1 MSTSLKYGAVGV
13 CAIAMIIAG
22 LWPFLDAAA
31 RTGVLVA
38 AAIALPIQVAAFAVL
53 IRYLGE
59 LNGFLAAWVGGMM
72 VRMLVVA
79 VVAVAAIRTGT
90 EGAVPMLLALV
101 GFFFGLLLLEP
112 VYLRGRS
119 NQTVEA

>member
-1 MSTSLKYGAVGV
+1 MSASRKYAAAGV
-13 CAIAMIIAG
+13 CAIALIVAG
-22 LWPFLDAAA
+22 LWPFLDVAA
-31 RTGVLVA
+31 RNGVLVA
-38 AAIALPIQVAAFAVL
+38 AVTALPIQVAAFAVL
-53 IRYLGE
+53 IRYRGE

-72 VRMLVVA
+72 IRMLVVA
-79 VVAVAAIRTGT
+79 VVAVAAVRTDA

>member
-1 MSTSLKYGAVGV
+1 MSASLKYAAAGV
-13 CAIAMIIAG
+13 CAIALIVAG
-22 LWPFLDAAA
+22 LWPFLDVAA
-31 RTGVLVA
+31 RNGVLVA
-38 AAIALPIQVAAFAVL
+38 AVTALPIQVAAFAVL
-53 IRYLGE
+53 IRYRGE
-59 LNGFLAAWVGGMM
+59 LNGFLSAWVGGMM

-79 VVAVAAIRTGT
+79 VVAVTAVRTDA

-119 NQTVEA
+119 NQTAEA

>member
-1 MSTSLKYGAVGV
+1 MSASLKYAAAGV
-13 CAIAMIIAG
+13 CAIALIIAG
-22 LWPFLDAAA
+22 LWPFLDVAA
-31 RTGVLVA
+31 RNGVLVA
-38 AAIALPIQVAAFAVL
+38 AVTALPIQVAAFAVL
-53 IRYLGE
+53 IRYRGE
-59 LNGFLAAWVGGMM
+59 LNGFLSAWVGGMM
-72 VRMLVVA
+72 IRMLVVA
-79 VVAVAAIRTGT
+79 VVAVTAVRTDA

>member
-1 MSTSLKYGAVGV
+1 MSTSLKYAAAGV
-13 CAIAMIIAG
+13 CAIALVIAG
-22 LWPFLDAAA
+22 LWPFLDVAA
-31 RTGVLVA
+31 RNGVLVA

-72 VRMLVVA
+72 IRMLVVA

-119 NQTVEA
+119 SQTVEA

>member
-1 MSTSLKYGAVGV
+1 MSASLKYAAAGV
-13 CAIAMIIAG
+13 CAIALIVAG
-22 LWPFLDAAA
+22 LWPFLDVAA
-31 RTGVLVA
+31 RNGVLVA
-38 AAIALPIQVAAFAVL
+38 AVTALPIQVAAFAVL
-53 IRYLGE
+53 IRYRGE
-59 LNGFLAAWVGGMM
+59 LNGFLSAWVGGMM

-79 VVAVAAIRTGT
+79 VVAVTAVRTDA

-112 VYLRGRS
+112 VYLRGQS

>member
-1 MSTSLKYGAVGV
+1 MSTSLKYAAAGV
-13 CAIAMIIAG
+13 CAIALVIAG
-22 LWPFLDAAA
+22 LWPFLDVAA
-31 RTGVLVA
+31 RNGVLVA

-72 VRMLVVA
+72 IRMLVVA

-90 EGAVPMLLALV
+90 EGAVPMLLARV

-119 NQTVEA
+119 SQTVEA

>member
-1 MSTSLKYGAVGV
+1 MSASLKYAAAGV
-13 CAIAMIIAG
+13 CAIALIVAG
-22 LWPFLDAAA
+22 LWPFLDVAA
-31 RTGVLVA
+31 RNGVLVA
-38 AAIALPIQVAAFAVL
+38 AVTALPIQVAAFAVL
-53 IRYLGE
+53 IRYRGE
-59 LNGFLAAWVGGMM
+59 LNGFLSAWVGGMM
-72 VRMLVVA
+72 IRMLVVA
-79 VVAVAAIRTGT
+79 VVAVTAVRTDA

>member
-1 MSTSLKYGAVGV
+1 MSASLKYSLAGV
-13 CAIAMIIAG
+13 SAISLTVAG
-22 LWPFLDAAA
+22 LWPFLDVAA
-31 RTGVLVA
+31 RIGVLIA
-38 AAIALPIQVAAFAVL
+38 AVTALPIQVAAFAAL
-53 IRYLGE
+53 IRYRGE

-72 VRMLVVA
+72 IRMLVVA
-79 VVAVAAIRTGT
+79 VVAVAAIRTDA

>member
-1 MSTSLKYGAVGV
+1 MSASLKYAAAGV
-13 CAIAMIIAG
+13 CAIALIVAG
-22 LWPFLDAAA
+22 LWPFLDVAA
-31 RTGVLVA
+31 RNGVLVA
-38 AAIALPIQVAAFAVL
+38 AVTALPIQVAAFAVL
-53 IRYLGE
+53 IRYRGE
-59 LNGFLAAWVGGMM
+59 LNGFLSAWVGGMM

-79 VVAVAAIRTGT
+79 VVAVTAVRTDA